1 MPFSRSL
8 ARSYVLSLGARR
20 FDSGVVFALACSAVL
35 AAVAGCD
42 GGRPAPRPVQQPA
55 VNVQPVQ
62 PLPAQ
67 PVSVQPGRVV
77 GLATTPTGKHELT
90 GLLTVDGTLRMSVY
104 GSAAASFDLGGS
116 VQFVGNVQ
124 LGAREVSGSGVV
136 IGQACSAAAANRFCN
151 VATPSAI
158 KLTALDAI
166 DSAVAGELRIAS
178 AAGDEVWPLEIGYWG
193 GRPHLDAGSSLQ
205 TLQGTYEELVAE
217 FAEGG
222 GVLITVDSGGRIFFQ
237 SPITSC
243 IGNGTL
249 SVDGDAA
256 ANLYDVALTIA
267 GCAAPYAALNNEFT
281 GLSTFEP
288 TTPWDYGLNIHKMW
302 LSTSAAAASPAAL
315 MLWAGPTY

>member
-1 MPFSRSL
+1 L
-8 ARSYVLSLGARR
+8 YVLTLGARR
-20 FDSGVVFALACSAVL
+20 PGDGGVFTLACSAVL
-35 AAVAGCD
+35 AALAGCD
-42 GGRPAPRPVQQPA
+42 GGGRPAQRPVQQPP
-55 VNVQPVQ
+55 VNVQPI
-62 PLPAQ
+62 Q
-67 PVSVQPGRVV
+67 PVHVQPGRIV

-104 GSAAASFDLGGS
+104 GSAAMSFDLDGS

-124 LGAREVSGSGVV
+124 LGAPDASGSGVV

-151 VATPSAI
+151 AATPSAI
-158 KLTALDAI
+158 RLTALDGI
-166 DSAVAGELRIAS
+166 DNAVAGELRIAV

-193 GRPHLDAGSSLQ
+193 GRPHLDPASSLQ

-217 FAEGG
+217 FADGG
-222 GVLITVDSGGRIFFQ
+222 GVLITVDSVGRLFFQ
-237 SPITSC
+237 SPITGC

-267 GCAAPYAALNNEFT
+267 GCAAPYVALNNEFT

-288 TTPWDYGLNIHKMW
+288 TAPWDYGLNVHKMW
-302 LSTSAAAASPAAL
+302 LSTSATAASPAAL